1 MTNRE
6 RNSYDLKTLAHVMD
20 DGTGAPEIIDTAV
33 VLRSDIVDGLQKFL
47 AKKNE
52 AARLVEA
59 CGYYDV
65 IADANAILADTPGLR
80 EFVEAMERS
89 AHATAH
95 VIGTT
100 R

>member
-1 MTNRE
+1 MDRE
-6 RNSYDLKTLAHVMD
+6 RNSYDLLTLAHVMD
-20 DGTGAPEIIDTAV
+20 DSTGAPEIVDRSP
-33 VLRSDIVDGLQKFL
+33 VLRSDIIDGLQRFL

-65 IADANAILADTPGLR
+65 IADADAILAETPGLR
-80 EFVEAMERS
+80 EFVEAMERA

-95 VIGTT
+95 VVGTT
-100 R
+100 Y